1 MEKHQKKQ
9 LKKYITWA
17 VLDLMVV
24 VLAVMP
30 LIAGNTAPADG
41 PQASLLQTTAE
52 KRTIQSQI
60 IGGGLLASEATKAL
74 TIPEEVKLIEYLVGN
89 GDIVKQGDPIARVD
103 NVSVQSALVAVQ
115 ETLEYL
121 SEEIADAGTDSDE
134 DEVKAHAG
142 GLVKILYGQKGDSVR
157 EVMLEHG
164 ALAVLSLDGRMAV
177 DLACTEE
184 LKTGSTLSVTLSDG
198 TEVTGKVESCAAG
211 TLTVSVKD
219 NDYAIGE
226 EVTVTTQSGTTLGSG
241 TLYIHNAWNAA
252 AYYGTISKVNVKE
265 GATVSAGKS
274 LFTLEVGDYSTQ
286 FQILSAQRQEYEELM
301 YDLFQLYDSGVIS
314 APCDGIVTGVD
325 EDGTFLLSAGTE
337 QTWQVQLLSNNMQ
350 TTTPTWTV
358 TLLRNFQPSAA
369 EPDTTNW
376 LPDRQWP
383 SADDDSSDSSDS
395 SDSTDPSEPTYTGRI
410 GKVISVEEGSV
421 TLLLGNDTYTGT
433 LSFFAGLSLP
443 DESSM
448 TSMTY
453 TGTTYSGIAAGDI
466 VVYTGTELLKV
477 TAGSGGSS
485 GDSSGDGTDTSSTQ
499 QPTTG
504 STGGMMG
511 GGMGGTQASSFEPYS
526 LETLTVAS
534 VTSQEEMSLEIT
546 IDEQDIAKLYTG
558 QEATITVE
566 ALTGQSFPAVVTSIS
581 NTGTNEGGSS
591 KFTAKLTLSKSGDML
606 PGMNASAF
614 LTLDAADETLSIPV
628 SALVEQDGKTMVYT
642 ACNEKD
648 GILEKPVEVTTGL
661 SDGEYVEILSGLSA
675 GDTIWYAYY
684 DTPEISNIPTPGG
697 FGF

>member
-1 MEKHQKKQ
+1 MDKHQKKQ

-17 VLDLMVV
+17 VLALMVV

-41 PQASLLQTTAE
+41 PQASLLRTTAE
-52 KRTIQSQI
+52 NRTIQSQI
-60 IGGGLLASEATKAL
+60 IGGGLLSSEATEAL
-74 TIPEEVKLIEYLVGN
+74 TIPEEVKLTEYLVGN
-89 GDIVKQGDPIARVD
+89 GDSVKQGDPIARVD
-103 NVSVQSALVAVQ
+103 KVSVQSALVAVQ
-115 ETLEYL
+115 ETLDYL

-177 DLACTEE
+177 DLACTDD
-184 LKTGSTLSVTLSDG
+184 LKTGSTLLVTLSDG
-198 TEVTGKVESCAAG
+198 TEINGKVESCAAG

-219 NDYAIGE
+219 DDYAIGE
-226 EVTVTTQSGTTLGSG
+226 EVIVTTQAGASLGSG

-274 LFTLEVGDYSTQ
+274 LFTLEVSDYSTQ
-286 FQILSAQRQEYEELM
+286 FQILIAQRQEYEELM
-301 YDLFQLYDSGVIS
+301 YDLFQMYDSGVIS
-314 APCDGIVTGVD
+314 APCDGVVTGVD
-325 EDGTFLLSAGTE
+325 EAGAFLLAAGTE
-337 QTWQVQLLSNNMQ
+337 QAWQVQLLSNNTQ
-350 TTTPTWTV
+350 ATTPTWTV
-358 TLLRNFQPSAA
+358 TLLRNFQPNAA
-369 EPDTTNW
+369 ESNTADW
-376 LPDRQWP
+376 LPDGQWP
-383 SADDDSSDSSDS
+383 STGDDSTGSSDPS
-395 SDSTDPSEPTYTGRI
+395 EPADPSEPTYTGRI
-410 GKVISVEEGSV
+410 GKVTSVEADSV

-433 LSFFAGLSLP
+433 LRFFGGLALP

-453 TGTTYSGIAAGDI
+453 TGATYSGIAAGDI

-477 TAGSGGSS
+477 TAGSGGSA
-485 GDSSGDGTDTSSTQ
+485 GDGTDTSTQ

-504 STGGMMG
+504 SMGGMM
-511 GGMGGTQASSFEPYS
+511 GGMGGTQVPSFEPYS

-534 VTSQEEMSLEIT
+534 VTSQEKMSLEIS

-614 LTLDAADETLSIPV
+614 LTLDAANEALSIPV
-628 SALVEQDGKTMVYT
+628 SALVEQDGKTIVYT
-642 ACNEKD
+642 ACNEKE

-684 DTPEISNIPTPGG
+684 DTPEISNIPVPGG

>member
-1 MEKHQKKQ
+1 MDKHQKKQ

-17 VLDLMVV
+17 VLALMVV

-41 PQASLLQTTAE
+41 PQASLLRTTAE

-60 IGGGLLASEATKAL
+60 IGGGLLSSEATEAL
-74 TIPEEVKLIEYLVGN
+74 TIPKEVKLTEYLVGN
-89 GDIVKQGDPIARVD
+89 GDSVKQGDPIARVD
-103 NVSVQSALVAVQ
+103 KVSVQSALVAVQ
-115 ETLEYL
+115 ETLDYL
-121 SEEIADAGTDSDE
+121 SGKIADAGTDSDE

-177 DLACTEE
+177 DLACTDD
-184 LKTGSTLSVTLSDG
+184 LKTGSTLLVTLSDG
-198 TEVTGKVESCAAG
+198 TEINGKVESCAAG

-219 NDYAIGE
+219 DDYAIGE
-226 EVTVTTQSGTTLGSG
+226 EVTVTTQAGASLGSG

-301 YDLFQLYDSGVIS
+301 YDLFQMYDSGIIS
-314 APCDGIVTGVD
+314 APCDGVVTGVD
-325 EDGTFLLSAGTE
+325 EAGAFLLAAGTE
-337 QTWQVQLLSNNMQ
+337 QAWQVQLLSNNTQ
-350 TTTPTWTV
+350 ATTPTWTV
-358 TLLRNFQPSAA
+358 TLLSNFQPNAA
-369 EPDTTNW
+369 ESNTADW
-376 LPDRQWP
+376 LPNGQWP
-383 SADDDSSDSSDS
+383 STGDDSTGSSDPS
-395 SDSTDPSEPTYTGRI
+395 EPADPSEPTYTGRI
-410 GKVISVEEGSV
+410 GKVTSVEADSV

-433 LSFFAGLSLP
+433 LRFFGGLALP

-453 TGTTYSGIAAGDI
+453 TGATYSGIAAGDI

-477 TAGSGGSS
+477 TTGSGGSAS
-485 GDSSGDGTDTSSTQ
+485 DGTDTSTQ

-504 STGGMMG
+504 SMGGMM
-511 GGMGGTQASSFEPYS
+511 GGMGGTQVPSFEPYS

-534 VTSQEEMSLEIT
+534 VTSQEKMSLEIS

-628 SALVEQDGKTMVYT
+628 SALVEQDGKTLVYT
-642 ACNEKD
+642 ACNEKE

-684 DTPEISNIPTPGG
+684 DTPEISNIPVPGG